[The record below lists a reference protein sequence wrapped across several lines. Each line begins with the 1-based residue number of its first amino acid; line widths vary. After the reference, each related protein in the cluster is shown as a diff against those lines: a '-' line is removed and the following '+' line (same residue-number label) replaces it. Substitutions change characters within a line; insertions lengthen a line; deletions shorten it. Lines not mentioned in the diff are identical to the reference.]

1 MISSSDIS
9 QPGGISYVLENI
21 LGGPGPCSG
30 NSGSEQN
37 YDITEKYLLIVLA
50 LSIGW
55 KMMLYPDLTRGNGL
69 CLIFI
74 LASDLTILHH
84 FPGGIDLFICDYF
97 FVGIIPWESY

>member
-37 YDITEKYLLIVLA
+37 YDITENYLLIVLA
-50 LSIGW
+50 LSIG
-55 KMMLYPDLTRGNGL
+55 
-69 CLIFI
+69 
-74 LASDLTILHH
+74 
-84 FPGGIDLFICDYF
+84 
-97 FVGIIPWESY
+97 